1 MVAPEF
7 QITNE
12 IQTIGTANFFY
23 NLVSDG
29 GYGYG
34 DNRIELDFTE
44 AKAVANDA
52 VKLVDYLEAKFTY
65 SQLSAAMRQVM
76 TQSVAEVRYD
86 ASDWSKTLRIRTAL
100 TLLALSSDFV
110 IQK

>member
-1 MVAPEF
+1 
-7 QITNE
+7 
-12 IQTIGTANFFY
+12 
-23 NLVSDG
+23 
-29 GYGYG
+29 
-34 DNRIELDFTE
+34 
-44 AKAVANDA
+44 

-65 SQLSAAMRQVM
+65 GQLSPAMRQVM

-86 ASDWSKTLRIRTAL
+86 TSDWSKTLRIRTAL